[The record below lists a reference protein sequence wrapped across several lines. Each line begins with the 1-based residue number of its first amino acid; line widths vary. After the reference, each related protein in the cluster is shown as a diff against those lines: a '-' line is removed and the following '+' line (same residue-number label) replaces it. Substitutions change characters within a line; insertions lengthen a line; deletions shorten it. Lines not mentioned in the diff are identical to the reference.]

1 MARENDTRCAKK
13 KKGKKNEQLETIRNL
28 GMIRSDETY
37 IGLLYCVIYIYIYIR
52 GRGIIICASSDY
64 IKSFSFNE
72 REIARLY
79 CSG

>member
-1 MARENDTRCAKK
+1 
-13 KKGKKNEQLETIRNL
+13 
-28 GMIRSDETY
+28 MIRSDETY